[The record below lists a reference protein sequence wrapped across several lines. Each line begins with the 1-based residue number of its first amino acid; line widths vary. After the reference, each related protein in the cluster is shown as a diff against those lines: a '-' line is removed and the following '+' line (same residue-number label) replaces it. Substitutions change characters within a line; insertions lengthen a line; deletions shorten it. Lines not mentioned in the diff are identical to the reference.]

1 MPSGDFHG
9 RSIGSMNE
17 QDSTESERRI
27 EQVRPW
33 MNLERPESWINQ
45 VRSKYGIVDR
55 LVFSSDDVSALR
67 HLAGQSPDSVNTSL
81 GDALLQTIDSPDAEN
96 LGAVVLFSDG
106 RNNTGIS
113 PLEAGQKFRGLGIPV
128 NVIGVGQ
135 IKELGNISVAF
146 SDIPS
151 EILAKEELVLS
162 AEIKNGFENQKS
174 TRVHLYSNDLLLDSR
189 SLTLGSGES
198 RVIRFSPCSGNSRC
212 PHIQGCDRFPRWRFR
227 SIRRC

>member
-1 MPSGDFHG
+1 M
-9 RSIGSMNE
+9 
-17 QDSTESERRI
+17 
-27 EQVRPW
+27 
-33 MNLERPESWINQ
+33 
-45 VRSKYGIVDR
+45 
-55 LVFSSDDVSALR
+55 
-67 HLAGQSPDSVNTSL
+67 
-81 GDALLQTIDSPDAEN
+81 
-96 LGAVVLFSDG
+96 VLFSDG

-174 TRVHLYSNDLLLDSR
+174 TRVHLYTNDLLLDSR
-189 SLTLGSGES
+189 SLILGSGES
-198 RVIRFSPCSGNSRC
+198 RLIRFSPHVPQTAGVRT
-212 PHIQGCDRFPRWRFR
+212 FR
-227 SIRRC
+227 VVIDSLDGDSDPSDDADVEIVQVRPPPFFSALYLSHQLTPFYPFLKELFLKSVFNLVL